1 MWRVKGKG
9 LEMIALIVMSSVLF
23 AVAVTMITGITI
35 AATAYRDMPERV
47 EPGEE
52 FDVSISVSD
61 YGSFG
66 KVVET
71 LPDGFSH
78 VSSTLPDEQV
88 RVTDGKI
95 EFVLFGED
103 SFTYTVKATTV
114 EGSYSFSG
122 ILLDEYKNEWTIGGD
137 SVIIVEKQAPS
148 KPFVIYGYVFY
159 ADGTACNGP
168 IVRITNLNT
177 SKTWEA
183 NTTQDSNY
191 YELNITT
198 DDIRAGDV
206 LQFNASSPDE
216 KQKNTTEYTVTQ
228 EDINAGGIFNFNIT
242 LPIEKVHNIN
252 ITTDYKGACNG
263 IKITRDGTDVVG
275 CEENLGIGG
284 VYKIRY
290 KLVNEGDF
298 NETVNMTITVYNET
312 FSETIGTPT
321 HSLKAGD
328 SDRYYVEWDT
338 EGLAPGTYTI
348 KVEASIP
355 DDADPT
361 DNIRTRDVILFA
373 DTEGPVIEFIEPTP
387 PDGANLTVN
396 YVNVT
401 VRVTDE
407 SGVGTVLLNWN
418 GENET
423 MYAIT
428 PEIYS
433 VNKTGLTAGTYTF
446 KVYANDT
453 LNNWNVSET
462 RSVIVSVPQKKIG
475 DMNGDGEVTFDDV
488 IALAKH
494 VYFGDPVYDDPDVNG
509 DDEVT
514 FDDVI
519 LLAKHI
525 YFGTPIYP

>member
-35 AATAYRDMPERV
+35 AATAYRDMPESV

-71 LPDGFSH
+71 LPDGFSY

-103 SFTYTVKATTV
+103 SFTYTVKATNV

-137 SVIIVEKQAPS
+137 SVIIVEKRAPI

-198 DDIRAGDV
+198 ADIGAGDV
-206 LQFNASSPDE
+206 LRFNASSPDE
-216 KQKNTTEYTVTQ
+216 KQKNTTEYTVKQ

-242 LPIEKVHNIN
+242 LQRIEKVHDIN

-275 CEENLGIGG
+275 CEENLSIGV

-298 NETVNMTITVYNET
+298 DETVNMTITVYNET

-321 HSLKAGD
+321 HSLKAGE
-328 SDRYYVEWDT
+328 SDTYYVEWNT

-355 DDADPT
+355 DDDDST
-361 DNIRTRDVILFA
+361 DNIRTRDVTLVA

-401 VRVTDE
+401 VRVKDP
-407 SGVGTVLLNWN
+407 SGVSIVILNWN

-423 MYAIT
+423 MYAIA

-433 VNKTGLTAGTYTF
+433 VNKTGLTRGTYTF

-462 RSVIVSVPQKKIG
+462 RTVSVSICLG
-475 DMNGDGEVTFDDV
+475 DFTGDGYVNIDDV
-488 IALAKH
+488 
-494 VYFGDPVYDDPDVNG
+494 VYMVVNLWGPCEPGATGDFTGDGYVNI
-509 DDEVT
+509 
-514 FDDVI
+514 DDVVYMVVNLWGPCI
-519 LLAKHI
+519 
-525 YFGTPIYP
+525 T